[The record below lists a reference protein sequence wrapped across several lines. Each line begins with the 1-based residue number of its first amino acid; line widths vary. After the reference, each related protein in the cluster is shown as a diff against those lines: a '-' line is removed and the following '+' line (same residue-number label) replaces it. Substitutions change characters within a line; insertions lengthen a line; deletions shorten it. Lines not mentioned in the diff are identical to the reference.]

1 VDRFVDPADRAL
13 EGHFAALRDE
23 TLALVRPKGALAARR
38 AAEAHFRRRRL
49 GVLVAA
55 AVALVLTALGG
66 GYVLAGGHPAVNP
79 VGPPQDSASP
89 THGAG
94 EGNPAGLPGA
104 SVGPS
109 TGSTVGPAGGPVP
122 PSLYVSSITFINVNS
137 SWALGWA
144 PCMSPHQWTTC
155 PAVIR
160 SRDGGHTWAGV
171 PAPGNAAYY
180 GDIRFATAKDGW
192 VLVRQT
198 ITATDPNQQ
207 AGVLYAT
214 HDGGSTWTQVS
225 LPEPAANME
234 SSGGRIWVVTGTGPA
249 NNPHSVFSAPITSD
263 TFTRV
268 GDSTGGSLA
277 VHGHYAYVYGSGGR
291 LTVFKDGT
299 DGRPGWNGTRTD
311 NSLPCDPDH
320 QASAYLATSG
330 DQSLALICAGPA
342 RTTDQAR
349 VSQPKLAFSSSDGGA
364 TWSPAGTP
372 DPGGQVSGVAATTKD
387 VFMAGSDMPVR
398 ERGSDNSWA
407 AVLAPPD
414 QPVSPP
420 DQPGFGYIGFTDDQH
435 GVVLANGRIE
445 QTSDGGR
452 TWVPGQPS

>member
-1 VDRFVDPADRAL
+1 
-13 EGHFAALRDE
+13 
-23 TLALVRPKGALAARR
+23 
-38 AAEAHFRRRRL
+38 
-49 GVLVAA
+49 
-55 AVALVLTALGG
+55 
-66 GYVLAGGHPAVNP
+66 
-79 VGPPQDSASP
+79 
-89 THGAG
+89 
-94 EGNPAGLPGA
+94 
-104 SVGPS
+104 
-109 TGSTVGPAGGPVP
+109 VP
-122 PSLYVSSITFINVNS
+122 PGLHVSSITFINVNS

-144 PCMSPHQWTTC
+144 PCMSPHQWATC

-214 HDGGSTWTQVS
+214 HDGGSTWTQVP

-234 SSGGRIWVVTGTGPA
+234 SSGGRIWVVTGTGPVD
-249 NNPHSVFSAPITSD
+249 NPHSVFSAPITGD
-263 TFTRV
+263 TFTRA
-268 GDSTGGSLA
+268 GDNTGGAVA
-277 VHGHYAYVYGSGGR
+277 VHGHYVYVYGGGK

-311 NSLPCDPDH
+311 TSLGCDPDH
-320 QASAYLATSG
+320 QASAYLAASG
-330 DQSLALICAGPA
+330 DQSLALICAGSA
-342 RTTDQAR
+342 RTDTQAR
-349 VSQPKLAFSSSDGGA
+349 VTQPKQAFTSTDGGA

-372 DPGGQVSGVAATTKD
+372 DPGGQVSGVAVTTTD
-387 VFMAGSDMPVR
+387 VFVAGSGMPVR

-407 AVLAPPD
+407 AVLAPPA
-414 QPVSPP
+414 QPASPP

-435 GVVLANGRIE
+435 GVVLANGGIE

-452 TWVPGQPS
+452 TWVADQPS